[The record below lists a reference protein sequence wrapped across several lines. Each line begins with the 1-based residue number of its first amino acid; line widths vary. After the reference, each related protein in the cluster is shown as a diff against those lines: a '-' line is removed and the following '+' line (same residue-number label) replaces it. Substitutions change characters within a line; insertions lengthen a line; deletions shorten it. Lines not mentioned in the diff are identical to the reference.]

1 MKDKYMDLKT
11 EFTET
16 ISALSAATG
25 WTTEQTEDVLE
36 LVLAA
41 AEKKTR
47 LTAAQYRD
55 KVKQARVEA
64 TKLLLKNYRQ
74 LKWSIEAGTE
84 NTLAMLED
92 KKFQRLME
100 LEESVENQNLRST
113 ALLTASNKVL
123 WAQLNTALD
132 CFREY
137 CEAAASQQT
146 RRQYR
151 LVYERYL
158 APKEKPVQDIVE
170 LLHIERAHFFRGIQ
184 EAACTLS
191 VMLFGS
197 HSPEAFLLT
206 VTEET
211 THERTDQL

>member
-132 CFREY
+132 CFRE
-137 CEAAASQQT
+137 
-146 RRQYR
+146 
-151 LVYERYL
+151 
-158 APKEKPVQDIVE
+158 
-170 LLHIERAHFFRGIQ
+170 
-184 EAACTLS
+184 
-191 VMLFGS
+191 
-197 HSPEAFLLT
+197 
-206 VTEET
+206 
-211 THERTDQL
+211 

>member
-1 MKDKYMDLKT
+1 M
-11 EFTET
+11 
-16 ISALSAATG
+16 
-25 WTTEQTEDVLE
+25 
-36 LVLAA
+36 
-41 AEKKTR
+41 
-47 LTAAQYRD
+47 
-55 KVKQARVEA
+55 
-64 TKLLLKNYRQ
+64 
-74 LKWSIEAGTE
+74 
-84 NTLAMLED
+84 
-92 KKFQRLME
+92 
-100 LEESVENQNLRST
+100 
-113 ALLTASNKVL
+113 L

-197 HSPEAFLLT
+197 HSQEDFLLT

-211 THERTDQL
+211 KHERTDQL

>member
-1 MKDKYMDLKT
+1 MKDKYTDLKA
-11 EFTET
+11 EYAET
-16 ISALSAATG
+16 ISAPSTATG
-25 WTTEQTEDVLE
+25 WTMEQTGDVLE
-36 LVLAA
+36 LVLSA
-41 AEKKTR
+41 AEKKAR

-74 LKWSIEAGTE
+74 LKWSIEAGTD
-84 NTLAMLED
+84 NTMAMLED
-92 KKFQRLME
+92 KKFRRLME
-100 LEESVENQNLRST
+100 LEESVENHNLRST

-146 RRQYR
+146 KRQYR
-151 LVYERYL
+151 LIFERYL
-158 APKEKPVQDIVE
+158 YPREKSVQDIVE
-170 LLHIERAHFFRGIQ
+170 LLHIERTHFFRGLQ

-197 HSPEAFLLT
+197 HSQEDFLLT
-206 VTEET
+206 MTEDVD
-211 THERTDQL
+211 HGMKD